1 MTAFLEVDRCFAF
14 AGLRQWVALVSKVSR
29 NDPSDQRLIFV
40 SSNPV
45 WGGSEELWSLTAI
58 RLAERGA
65 SVLAL
70 KPMFEDTDSRVMAL
84 RAAGCRVDDLGGS
97 HVAPRKARRLL
108 QTVWRVAKPLMLAR
122 LRAALRRHR
131 PDLVVI
137 SQGINFDA
145 WFIATLCREA
155 GVPYVMIS
163 QKASDLHWPADHCRP
178 EFIAAHEQAAAS
190 FFVSEHNR
198 HLTEEQIG
206 RALSNGQVVR
216 NPFKAAFGAPPPA
229 WPDDT
234 GDYRLLC
241 LGRLNA
247 REKGQDLLL
256 RVLAMPHW
264 RERPLSV
271 YCYGEGHNGEG
282 LQAMAAHLGLDN
294 IHFKG
299 QIETPETLWQNFHA
313 LILPSRC
320 EGLPLSIIEAMLHA
334 RPTITTNVGGNAE
347 MVEDG
352 VSGFVAGAA
361 TVSDLDATMERA
373 WSRRADWQKIGQAAY
388 DHARA
393 TLPPDPVETFAQ
405 TLIEIAAQSAR

>member
-1 MTAFLEVDRCFAF
+1 MN
-14 AGLRQWVALVSKVSR
+14 KVSR

-58 RLAERGA
+58 RMAECGA
-65 SVLAL
+65 NVLAL
-70 KPMFEDTDSRVMAL
+70 KPMFEDSDSRIMAL

-97 HVAPRKARRLL
+97 HMAPRKARRLL
-108 QTVWRVAKPLMLAR
+108 QSVWRVAKPLMLAR

-137 SQGINFDA
+137 SQGINYDA
-145 WFIATLCREA
+145 WFIATVCREA

-163 QKASDLHWPADHCRP
+163 QKASDLYWPADHCRL

-198 HLTEEQIG
+198 RLTEEQIG
-206 RALSNGQVVR
+206 RALPNGQVVR
-216 NPFKAAFGAPPPA
+216 NPFKAAFDAPPPA
-229 WPDDT
+229 WPDHT

-241 LGRLNA
+241 LGRLDA

-256 RVLAMPHW
+256 RVLAKPHW

-271 YCYGEGHNGEG
+271 HSYGEGHNGEG
-282 LQAMAAHLGLDN
+282 LQAMATHLGLTN

-299 QIETPETLWQNFHA
+299 QIETPEMLWQDFHA

-334 RPTITTNVGGNAE
+334 RPTITTEVGGNAE
-347 MVEDG
+347 MIEDG

-373 WSRRADWQKIGQAAY
+373 WVRRKDWQAIGQTAY
-388 DHARA
+388 EQARA
-393 TLPPDPVETFAQ
+393 ILPSDPIETFAER
-405 TLIEIAAQSAR
+405 LIGIAAQSIR